1 MTRAD
6 RVWQKE
12 EISKRFLDGVREAI
26 PFTSEQI
33 ELMLRIIRKAK
44 PDLESF
50 IDLGCGDAILG
61 SAILKAFPDS
71 FGTFIDFSETMIDAA
86 RKKLGGSEARFK
98 LAQGDFANKSWLDVA
113 ESKAPYD
120 AIVSGLAIHHQ
131 PHQRKKELYKEIF
144 GLLNPGGLF
153 LNLEH
158 VTPAD
163 QWVEEIF
170 WDEFVQSVHD
180 LYKSKGINKT
190 IEEINME
197 FEEPKSANILAPL
210 EDQLEWLRGTGFIH
224 VDCYIKYFEHAMFGG
239 VRP

>member
-1 MTRAD
+1 MTRTD

-33 ELMLRIIRKAK
+33 ELMLRITRKAK
-44 PDLESF
+44 PDLGNF

-61 SAILKAFPDS
+61 SAILKAFPQS
-71 FGTFIDFSETMIDAA
+71 FGTFIDFSETMITAA
-86 RKKLGGSEARFK
+86 RKKLAGSGADFELVR
-98 LAQGDFANKSWLDVA
+98 GDFANESWLDVA
-113 ESKAPYD
+113 AEKAPYD
-120 AIVSGLAIHHQ
+120 VIVSGLAIHHQ
-131 PHQRKKELYKEIF
+131 PHERKKELYKEIF
-144 GLLNPGGLF
+144 DLLNSGGLF

-163 QWVEEIF
+163 PWVEEIF
-170 WDEFVQSVHD
+170 WEEFTRSVHD
-180 LYKSKGINKT
+180 LYKNKGIDKT

-197 FEEPKSANILAPL
+197 FEEPKKANILAPL
-210 EDQLEWLRGTGFIH
+210 EDQLGWLRETGFIH

-239 VRP
+239 VKP